1 MAGKGD
7 TPRPVNGPKY
17 RANYDRIFTPKT
29 SKKPLPSMPTFAN
42 ICLQNTP
49 RQKVVTSHG

>member
-42 ICLQNTP
+42 ICQQITP